1 MTRRRRSHAT
11 AREYPRTAR
20 LNHLL
25 QEIIAEEI
33 ERIEDDRLGFF
44 TVVAVDVDADLQR
57 ATVWYSAVLA
67 DGVPV
72 PDDDD
77 DLLAALED
85 LRRPLQ
91 AAVGRQARI
100 RRTPELV
107 FRPDEVGRQA
117 DRVEAILRDL
127 APAPAPGPAAPPAPV
142 STPGSTPP
150 PGAGVTRPDD

>member
-1 MTRRRRSHAT
+1 VTRRRRAHAT
-11 AREYPRTAR
+11 ARDYPRTAR
-20 LNHLL
+20 LNQLL

-57 ATVWYSAVLA
+57 ATVWYSAVL
-67 DGVPV
+67 
-72 PDDDD
+72 PDATPIPEDDD
-77 DLLAALED
+77 DLVAGLED

-100 RRTPELV
+100 KRTPELV
-107 FRPDEVGRQA
+107 FRADEVGRQA

-127 APAPAPGPAAPPAPV
+127 TPSPGP
-142 STPGSTPP
+142 
-150 PGAGVTRPDD
+150 GATLPDD